1 MSLLSEILEVKK
13 EEVAKL
19 KQHFTLLQFADSEFF
34 DKKALSL
41 KSALTK
47 KTDIGILAE
56 IKKAS
61 PSKGLIREDFNHL
74 DIAHIYFENKV
85 DAVSVLTD
93 RNFFQGD
100 ITYLQDIA
108 RIKSAPLLRKDFL
121 IHEYQIFEAK
131 SNGADIV
138 LLIAEALS
146 TNQIQE
152 LTCAADEIGLETL
165 LEFHSENQLEKID
178 FDRNDLIGINN
189 RNLDDF
195 STDLNSTVNISRIL
209 PANVTLI
216 SESGIRNEKDI
227 EILRQTRAKAI
238 LVGEHLM
245 SATDTRKSL
254 QELKKWCR
262 NAH

>member
-1 MSLLSEILEVKK
+1 MSILSEILEVKK

-19 KQHFTLLQFADSEFF
+19 KQRYTLSQFADSEFF

-41 KSALTK
+41 RSALSK

-56 IKKAS
+56 IKKTS
-61 PSKGLIREDFNHL
+61 PSKGLIREDFNHM
-74 DIAHIYFENKV
+74 DIAHIYFEQEV
-85 DAVSVLTD
+85 DAVSILTD
-93 RNFFQGD
+93 QIFFQGD
-100 ITYLQDIA
+100 ISYLQEIA
-108 RIKSAPLLRKDFL
+108 RIKSAPLLRKDFI

-146 TNQIQE
+146 KTQIQE
-152 LTCAADEIGLETL
+152 LTCAADEIGIETL

-178 FDRNDLIGINN
+178 FDRNELLGINN

-216 SESGIRNEKDI
+216 SESGIQEEKDI
-227 EILRQTRAKAI
+227 GILRQTPTAAI

-245 SATDTRKSL
+245 SAADIGESL

-262 NAH
+262 NAR

>member
-1 MSLLSEILEVKK
+1 MSFLSEIMDVKK
-13 EEVAKL
+13 DEVAKL
-19 KQHFTLLQFADSEFF
+19 KQHYTLLQFAESEYF
-34 DKKALSL
+34 DKKTLSL
-41 KSALTK
+41 KSALTQK
-47 KTDIGILAE
+47 QDIGILAE

-61 PSKGLIREDFNHL
+61 PSKGLIRQDFNHME
-74 DIAHIYFENKV
+74 IANTYFENKV

-93 RNFFQGD
+93 RIFFQGD
-100 ITYLQDIA
+100 ITYLRDIA
-108 RIKSAPLLRKDFL
+108 SIKSVPLLRKDFL

-146 TNQIQE
+146 KNQIQE

-165 LEFHSENQLEKID
+165 LEFHSENQLKKID
-178 FDRNDLIGINN
+178 FDRNDFIGINN

-209 PANVTLI
+209 PANVILI
-216 SESGIRNEKDI
+216 SESGIREEEDI
-227 EILRQTRAKAI
+227 EILRQTPTAAI

-245 SATDTRKSL
+245 SAADISKSL
-254 QELKKWCR
+254 QELKEWCR
-262 NAH
+262 NAR